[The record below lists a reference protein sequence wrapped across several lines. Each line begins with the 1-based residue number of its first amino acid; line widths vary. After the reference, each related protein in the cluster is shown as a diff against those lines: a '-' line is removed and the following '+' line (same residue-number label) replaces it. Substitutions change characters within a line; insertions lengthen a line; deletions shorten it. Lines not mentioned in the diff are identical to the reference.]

1 MIYLE
6 EDHIRVVLLHE
17 GTDGQH
23 PLAEKDILPRP
34 DIVRRPR
41 ERDAWRPGL
50 GRGACDTARRRRGE
64 EDVRAVLSS
73 LVQMDLNYPF
83 FFIQ

>member
-1 MIYLE
+1 MRAVGIPY
-6 EDHIRVVLLHE
+6 DC
-17 GTDGQH
+17 G
-23 PLAEKDILPRP
+23 
-34 DIVRRPR
+34 R
-41 ERDAWRPGL
+41 EREMRG
-50 GRGACDTARRRRGE
+50 GRDSGEVRATRRDGGGE

>member
-1 MIYLE
+1 MASI
-6 EDHIRVVLLHE
+6 LLQKKTSSRDQTLC
-17 GTDGQH
+17 GG
-23 PLAEKDILPRP
+23 
-34 DIVRRPR
+34 R
-41 ERDAWRPGL
+41 EREMRG
-50 GRGACDTARRRRGE
+50 GRDSGEVRATRRDGGGGE